1 MEGTYMN
8 IKEHWVSIT
17 VIAVVLVIFLL
28 IIFAKANEGLDPYE
42 LNELKSSHHQ
52 YLSKGA

>member
-1 MEGTYMN
+1 MN

-17 VIAVVLVIFLL
+17 AIAVVLVIFLL